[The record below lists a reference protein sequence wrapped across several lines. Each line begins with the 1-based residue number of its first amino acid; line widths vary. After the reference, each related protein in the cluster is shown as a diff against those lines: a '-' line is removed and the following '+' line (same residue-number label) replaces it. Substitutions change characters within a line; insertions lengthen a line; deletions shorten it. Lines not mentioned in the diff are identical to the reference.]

1 MTTIRVRLTARL
13 LVIDEQERI
22 LLFNVDDGVALHH
35 NRPELINY
43 WITPGGGVD
52 PGETFEAAA
61 LRELW
66 EETGLRLST
75 LGPWVWQHERLLHFP
90 DRSVRFDERF
100 YLVRV
105 VAPVVSFVNLL
116 PYERETH
123 REHRWWTLDEL
134 ERSTE
139 LFLPA
144 RLPHLLWP
152 LLQGH
157 IPFSPLQITT

>member
-1 MTTIRVRLTARL
+1 MTTIRIRLTARL
-13 LVIDEQERI
+13 LVIDEQQRI

-35 NRPELINY
+35 NRPDLINY

-66 EETGLRLST
+66 EETGIRLAT

-90 DRSVRFDERF
+90 DRSVHFDERF

-105 VAPVVSFVNLL
+105 VAPTVSFVNLL

-123 REHRWWTLDEL
+123 RAYRWWTFDEL

-144 RLPHLLWP
+144 RLSQLLWP
-152 LLQGH
+152 LLNGD
-157 IPFSPLQITT
+157 IPSSPLHFTT

>member
-1 MTTIRVRLTARL
+1 MTTVRIRPTARL
-13 LVIDEQERI
+13 LVLDEEQRI

-35 NRPELINY
+35 NRPDLINY

-66 EETGLRLST
+66 EETGIRLPT

-100 YLVRV
+100 YLVCV
-105 VAPVVSFVNLL
+105 VNPALSFVNLL
-116 PYERETH
+116 PYERAIH
-123 REHRWWTLDEL
+123 RDHRWWSRDEL
-134 ERSTE
+134 QHSTE

-144 RLPHLLWP
+144 RLPYLLWP
-152 LLQGH
+152 LLQGVGQ
-157 IPFSPLQITT
+157 LCLN

>member
-1 MTTIRVRLTARL
+1 MVW
-13 LVIDEQERI
+13 
-22 LLFNVDDGVALHH
+22 
-35 NRPELINY
+35 NRGDL
-43 WITPGGGVD
+43 
-52 PGETFEAAA
+52 EAAA

-66 EETGLRLST
+66 EETGLRLAT

-90 DRSVRFDERF
+90 DRNVRFNEHF

-105 VAPVVSFVNLL
+105 VAPAVSFVNLL

-139 LFLPA
+139 LFMPA
-144 RLPHLLWP
+144 PFTPLAVAPLTGAYSILAVTDYHLV
-152 LLQGH
+152 
-157 IPFSPLQITT
+157 ITTLFSAPNRNLRPIAMHSLLICSD